1 MGETF
6 GKPFTKAEIE
16 AMRRLG
22 QDEAGHEAGRDEAG
36 LLRKFRAKLKRVGRK
51 VPFAEDLLAAYF
63 CILDPATTPRVKLV
77 LLGAIAYFVMPFDL
91 VPDILPIIGFADDAA
106 LLVAALSQVAG
117 SINDS
122 HREQARSA
130 LRDDEG
136 VTA

>member
-1 MGETF
+1 MSETF

-22 QDEAGHEAGRDEAG
+22 QEEAGQGAGRDEAG

-117 SINDS
+117 SINED